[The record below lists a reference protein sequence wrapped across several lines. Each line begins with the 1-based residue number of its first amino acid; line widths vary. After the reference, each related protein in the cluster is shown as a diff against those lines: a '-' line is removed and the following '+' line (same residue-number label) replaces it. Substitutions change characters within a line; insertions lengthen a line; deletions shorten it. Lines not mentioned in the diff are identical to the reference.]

1 MHEKPVNHVNDEID
15 LLDIIRQLWQGKV
28 IVFCVSI
35 VFLAIAGI
43 YIMLATPKWTAES
56 TLSKPYLNQLAN
68 YPAGV
73 MLSQAWP
80 MNEGDNTPAIDGEKT
95 TSNVFNTFVA
105 TASAQILSGINISI
119 RPGATADTY
128 IISSTANDPASAKE
142 NLQSALMSL
151 RDETRKQLDASMYSS
166 LRERA
171 NSLKIQMQAQEN
183 SAKAQRDYR
192 VSVLKNALQLAHQM
206 NIQQT
211 KLNPVSG
218 EISDD
223 MLFMLGVPILNT
235 MIEHEKNLPLKF
247 NASYFDMQEMFA
259 SINGFKL
266 TGDNLSIFNATN
278 ISVDKVGQKRALILV
293 LSLLLGVILSCGY
306 ILLRNALRS
315 ANK

>member
-35 VFLAIAGI
+35 MFLAIAGL
-43 YIMLATPKWTAES
+43 YIMLTTPKWTAES

-73 MLSQAWP
+73 MLSQVWP
-80 MNEGDNTPAIDGEKT
+80 MNDGDNAPVIDDAKITG
-95 TSNVFNTFVA
+95 NVFNTFIA
-105 TASAQILSGINISI
+105 MANAQILSGMDISI
-119 RPGATADTY
+119 RPGTTAETF
-128 IISSTANDPASAKE
+128 IVSSTANDPALAKK

-151 RDETRKQLDASMYSS
+151 SDDARKQLDALMYSS

-183 SAKAQRDYR
+183 SARAQRDYR
-192 VSVLKNALQLAHQM
+192 ISVLKNALQLANQM

-247 NASYFDMQEMFA
+247 NASYFDMQEMFD

-266 TGDNLSIFNATN
+266 TEDNLSIFNATN
-278 ISVDKVGQKRALILV
+278 ISVDKVGQKRALIFV
-293 LSLLLGVILSCGY
+293 LSLLLGMILSCGY